1 MMGYRGRIV
10 VSVVVAVTLAV
21 ALGSYL
27 AFAYP
32 AEATGAASVGAT
44 LSIQVINGSTLSPI
58 AGISLF
64 AGPTTS
70 PSDVVATPAGPTLME
85 CVHGVPSGSS
95 VDNNGSVLFPNG
107 TVVTFPS
114 CPLNEYA
121 TDSSGLVLIE
131 NVTSEYYFVRIGG
144 FMQQNE
150 VIIGHSDTNLVHVT
164 IPWPTGNATLPES
177 GLPSNCR
184 GNQSTSASG
193 VEILYEAC
201 SS

>member
-1 MMGYRGRIV
+1 MGYRGRVV
-10 VSVVVAVTLAV
+10 VSVVIAITLAV

-27 AFAYP
+27 AFTYP
-32 AEATGAASVGAT
+32 AEATGGAPVGAT
-44 LSIQVINGSTLSPI
+44 LSIEVVNSSTLSPI
-58 AGISLF
+58 AGIFLF

-85 CVHGVPSGSS
+85 CVHGVPSGST

-107 TVVTFPS
+107 TLVTFPS
-114 CPLNEYA
+114 CPLKEYA
-121 TDSSGLVLIE
+121 TDSNGLVLIE

-150 VIIGHSDTNLVHVT
+150 VIIGHSGTNLVHAT

-177 GLPSNCR
+177 GLPSGCR
-184 GNQSTSASG
+184 SRQSTSASG
-193 VEILYEAC
+193 VEVLFEAC

>member
-10 VSVVVAVTLAV
+10 VSVGIAVTLAV

-32 AEATGAASVGAT
+32 AEATVGASVGST
-44 LSIQVINGSTLSPI
+44 LSIQVVNGSTLSPLV
-58 AGISLF
+58 GISLF

-85 CVHGVPSGSS
+85 CVHGVPSGST

-107 TVVTFPS
+107 TLVTFPS
-114 CPLNEYA
+114 CPLKEYA
-121 TDSSGLVLIE
+121 TDGNGLVLIK

-150 VIIGHSDTNLVHVT
+150 VIIGYSDTNSVHVI
-164 IPWPTGNATLPES
+164 IPWPTGNATLPAS

-184 GNQSTSASG
+184 SNQSTSALG
-193 VEILYEAC
+193 VEVLFEAC